1 MAIKLNITKPQSDI
15 ETAISRGYLYK
26 DINFDLSLKFLK
38 SRELESTRNTKD
50 LDQLYDKNAVITS
63 LKNLLTT
70 SPGEKLLN
78 PTFGLDFRDYLFE
91 IVSETKAFFLAQ
103 TIYEGITSQEPRIF
117 VDLVEVIAV
126 IDDME
131 YIINLELSIPE
142 LEIYKISL
150 KGFLNLDGY
159 TFV

>member
-1 MAIKLNITKPQSDI
+1 MAIKLNITKPRSDV
-15 ETAISRGYLYK
+15 EAAVARGYLYK
-26 DINFDLSLKFLK
+26 DINFDLSLNFLK
-38 SRELESTRNTKD
+38 GREMTSTRNTKD
-50 LDQLYDKNAVITS
+50 LNQLYDKDAIITS
-63 LKNLLTT
+63 LTNLLTT

-103 TIYEGITSQEPRIF
+103 TIFEGITSQEPRIS
-117 VDLVEVIAV
+117 VDFVEVIAV
-126 IDDME
+126 IDEME

-150 KGFLNLDGY
+150 KGYLNLDGY
-159 TFV
+159 IFI